1 MYIKGVRIIT
11 KTVQK
16 EKHLQTIK
24 TLQVFLRS
32 GTQD

>member
-1 MYIKGVRIIT
+1 MYIKGVRIIA
-11 KTVQK
+11 KRYK
-16 EKHLQTIK
+16 KKKHLQTIK